1 MSDDGPLPIH
11 KIAEDLKISVQDSV
25 SRDDPNK
32 YTYKVQILEEEK
44 AHGGSKAA
52 DRNKGKEVNKSKY
65 SGSLMDVK
73 CPAMR
78 CVPNIVSRRR
88 PTPR

>member
-1 MSDDGPLPIH
+1 M
-11 KIAEDLKISVQDSV
+11 SVQDSV
-25 SRDDPNK
+25 LRDDPVK

-44 AHGGSKAA
+44 GHAV
-52 DRNKGKEVNKSKY
+52 NKTGEGRKKDSKSKY

-78 CVPNIVSRRR
+78 YVR
-88 PTPR
+88 PHVHR